1 MAKRWTQEDVDYL
14 EMYWGSHSIES
25 IAAYLNR
32 SLEGI
37 RAKAQRLGLG
47 GATMTTSRV
56 TAYQLSVITGV
67 DRKTVKRWMN
77 QGLPYKKQKLTRVYN
92 YFIEPQDFWKWA
104 KNQKHIDFRR
114 IERGVLI
121 PEPDWLDE
129 KIREQ
134 YNSTLRRH
142 RSFWTTMDDVRLR
155 DMLAKGYTYARI
167 GKELERTEKAIGRRI
182 KFLYE
187 KSHKGA

>member
-1 MAKRWTQEDVDYL
+1 MAKHWTQEEISYL
-14 EMYWGSHSIES
+14 EMYWGTHSIES
-25 IAAYLNR
+25 IAEYLNR
-32 SLEGI
+32 PFGAI
-37 RAKAQRLGLG
+37 RSKARRLGLG
-47 GATMTTSRV
+47 GATMTTSRI
-56 TAYQLSVITGV
+56 TSYQLSVITGV

-77 QGLPYKKQKLTRVYN
+77 KGLPFKKQKLTKMYN

-104 KNQKHIDFRR
+104 KEHKHIDFRK
-114 IERGVLI
+114 IERGLLI
-121 PEPDWLDE
+121 PEPDWLYE
-129 KIREQ
+129 KIRDQ
-134 YNSTLRRH
+134 YDNTLRRH
-142 RSFWTTMDDVRLR
+142 RTFWSTMDDVRLR